1 MSEDES
7 RLETAQ
13 ECSSGE
19 RERFEKNQQKRLL
32 QLKYLEAE
40 N

>member
-19 RERFEKNQQKRLL
+19 RERFE
-32 QLKYLEAE
+32 
-40 N
+40 